1 MHPKQF
7 KTDDPFTNP
16 EAAAREL
23 IRLCKLEMEETGQ
36 PHAYTGTVNNAF
48 RSGGRSTVASY
59 SAGRDYAIAQGW
71 LVIDISGTRITVT
84 PEGEDA

>member
-1 MHPKQF
+1 MQF
-7 KTDDPFTNP
+7 KTDDPFAKP

-23 IRLCKLEMEETGQ
+23 IRLCKVEMEETGQ

-48 RSGGRSTVASY
+48 RAGWRSTVESY
-59 SAGRDYAIAQGW
+59 GKGIDCAVAKGW